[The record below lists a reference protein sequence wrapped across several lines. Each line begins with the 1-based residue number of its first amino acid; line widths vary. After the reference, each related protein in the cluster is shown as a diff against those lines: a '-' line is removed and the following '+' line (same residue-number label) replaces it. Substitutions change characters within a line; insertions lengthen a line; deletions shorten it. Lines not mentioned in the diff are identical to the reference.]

1 MSFWSTSDGT
11 TAANTATEFDAGGGS
26 MEPIPEGTT
35 VLAMPDEAKWATDR
49 DNNEYLSIRWTVLKP
64 DAYLNRKIF
73 HKLWVT
79 DEKPKHKDPVKYRD
93 KQLKMLAAIDTN
105 AGGKLMK
112 IEGKPTDDQL
122 AVSLTNK
129 QMTLRLGVWAMKA
142 DDGSDMSGNWIQSVA
157 DKTRAVSEV
166 AKAAPKKA
174 AAPAFLDDDL
184 DDDVPF

>member
-79 DEKPKHKDPVKYRD
+79 DEKPKHKDPVRYRD

-122 AVSLTNK
+122 ALSLMNR
-129 QMTLRLGVWAMKA
+129 QMTLRLGVWAM
-142 DDGSDMSGNWIQSVA
+142 DGDNGPMSGNWIQSVA

-166 AKAAPKKA
+166 AKAAPKPKP
-174 AAPAFLDDDL
+174 APAYDDD
-184 DDDVPF
+184 DDDMSVPF